1 MVASQTRLSM
11 SSRCS
16 VTSSDENRSSGNEHT
31 VRSLISVVHDAVR
44 RNITAD
50 DDSESATL
58 TFHRCCQSIT
68 GSALRRRSG
77 KNVPGKHGLFVS
89 IGCAFLRQHIV

>member
-1 MVASQTRLSM
+1 M
-11 SSRCS
+11 
-16 VTSSDENRSSGNEHT
+16 TSSDENRSSGSEHT

-58 TFHRCCQSIT
+58 TFHRCCQSRGRLYGDEVAGTCQVST
-68 GSALRRRSG
+68 G
-77 KNVPGKHGLFVS
+77 
-89 IGCAFLRQHIV
+89 FLCP